1 MSLQDY
7 LKKYVSEEPQ
17 EQDLDSDL
25 SETEE
30 GPVVVERKVQS
41 KGWTSVET
49 KQTTGTRPKLMQ
61 DGSLPGLKTGEDIK
75 RSMEMKQRQLEEE
88 KRKVQQQ
95 YDPNKV
101 ETVYRD
107 ATGRRISTVEDP
119 DSQRKADEER
129 RREEMK
135 RVNESE
141 YTAIQKQQE
150 QQRLKQLESETL
162 ESRDHEKKQF
172 VSDDDPALLFD
183 ANLQS
188 RKRKLTNLSAT
199 GRKLYSETGYPDNR
213 FGIRPGWR
221 WDGVNRTN
229 GFEQRWFER
238 RQELEQNEVLKYTLQ
253 EDI

>member
-17 EQDLDSDL
+17 EQGSESDL

-30 GPVVVERKVQS
+30 GPVIVERKVQS

-49 KQTTGTRPKLMQ
+49 KETTGPRPNLMQ

-75 RSMEMKQRQLEEE
+75 RSMEMKQRQLEDE
-88 KRKVQQQ
+88 KRKVQQH
-95 YDPNKV
+95 YDPNNV

-107 ATGRRISTVEDP
+107 ATGRRLSKVEAP
-119 DSQRKADEER
+119 DAQRKAEEER
-129 RREEMK
+129 KKEEIK
-135 RVNESE
+135 RINQSE
-141 YTAIQKQQE
+141 YTAIQKQKE
-150 QQRLKQLESETL
+150 EHRLKQLETETQ
-162 ESRDHEKKQF
+162 ESRDHQKKQI
-172 VSDDDPALLFD
+172 VNDDDPALLFD
-183 ANLQS
+183 SNLQT

-199 GRKLYSETGYPDNR
+199 GRKLYAETGYPDNR